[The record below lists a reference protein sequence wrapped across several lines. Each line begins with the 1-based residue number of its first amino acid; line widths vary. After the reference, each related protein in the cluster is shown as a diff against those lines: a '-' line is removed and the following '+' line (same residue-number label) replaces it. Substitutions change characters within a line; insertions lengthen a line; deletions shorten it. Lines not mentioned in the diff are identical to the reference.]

1 MPVRSSR
8 STPHRSVF
16 VISMAL
22 LATLAAT
29 TVAMVAAPADADA
42 DVLLVNLYEP
52 APGPLGGL
60 SVLGDSVLLGS
71 GYYSPTFVDQL
82 AGRGWGPVRF
92 IAGVGHNTGYF
103 GGKLATQTS
112 YLVEQW
118 RAQGW
123 LAPNVMINIGANDSV
138 SCNGNVDCAYAAIM
152 HVVNAIGP
160 GHQIWW
166 PYITRHPVYDYQQNG
181 WNAGLQRVADERDDF
196 FTWDWATV
204 MRTGPFPS
212 PDWTHLDANGYR
224 LRSALMARELT
235 ADLAR
240 GTDSG
245 SDAALATPI
254 GDATEFLPLPPTRVL
269 DTRTAGSGTPVAAA
283 GHADID
289 LTAYVPEGATAVAV
303 NLTSDGTREPGFLTG
318 YPCDRPVGSVSNV
331 NHAAAVPRGSMAV
344 VPLSADG
351 HLCVFTRTAGH
362 VIVDLQGAFVT
373 DHEDGTRLTPIEPP
387 QRLLDTRQTGRSNV
401 VEVDAPVGA
410 AAVAVNLTAT
420 SSLEPGWLKAYPCDQ
435 AAPEVSNV
443 NYLKGDTVAVAA
455 FVPVSAEGTFCVQT
469 LVPVDIVVDITG
481 VFAADGDLRFVPAQ
495 PARMLDTRSGT
506 GGWSPIHGSRQTLD
520 VRVVPP
526 EAQAV
531 TATVTIVNP
540 LRDGWLAAAACGQTT
555 PTSTVN
561 AVADSVFAN
570 ATTVSVDAGGRV
582 CITALSATQTLFDVT
597 GWWVE

>member
-1 MPVRSSR
+1 VLAIVLAM
-8 STPHRSVF
+8 
-16 VISMAL
+16 
-22 LATLAAT
+22 LATCVAT
-29 TVAMVAAPADADA
+29 TVAAAPVAKA

-52 APGPLGGL
+52 APGPLGAV

-82 AGRGWGPVRF
+82 SARGWGPVRF

-103 GGKLATQTS
+103 GGRLSVQTS

-138 SCNGNVDCAYAAIM
+138 SCDGNVDCAYAAIM

-160 GHQIWW
+160 GHKIWW

-224 LRSALMARELT
+224 LRSAMMARELT

-245 SDAALATPI
+245 ADAALATPI
-254 GDATEFLPLPPTRVL
+254 GDPTEFVPLPPTRLL
-269 DTRTAGSGTPVAAA
+269 DTRSLGSGSPVPTG
-283 GHADID
+283 GHVDID
-289 LTAYVPEGATAVAV
+289 MTTHVPEGATAVAV
-303 NLTSDGTREPGFLTG
+303 NLTTDATLEPGFLTG

-331 NHAAAVPRGSMAV
+331 NHAAGVPRGAMAV

-362 VIVDLQGAFVT
+362 VIVDLQGAFVAGN
-373 DHEDGTRLTPIEPP
+373 DDGTRFTPVEPP
-387 QRLLDTRQTGRSNV
+387 QRLLDTRESGRATV
-401 VEVDAPVGA
+401 VEVDAPA
-410 AAVAVNLTAT
+410 EAEAVAVNLTAT
-420 SSLEPGWLKAYPCDQ
+420 AALQPGWLKAYPCDQ

-443 NYLKGDTVAVAA
+443 NYLAGDTVAVAA
-455 FVPVSAEGTFCVQT
+455 FVPVSAAGTICVQT

-481 VFAADGDLRFVPAQ
+481 VFGPDGDLRFVPAQ
-495 PARMLDTRSGT
+495 PTRMLDTRTGV
-506 GGWSPIHGSRQTLD
+506 GGWSPIQGSRQTLD

-526 EAQAV
+526 EARAV

-570 ATTVSVDAGGRV
+570 STTVSVDAEGKV
-582 CITALSATQTLFDVT
+582 CLTALSATQTLFDVT